1 MEVYY
6 ALAFA
11 TASGTTLNIRVGNSE
26 PDLPPSVAIAAMD
39 KILAANCFDKK
50 YGALIGK
57 KSLKCVKTI
66 TQPFDLSEE

>member
-6 ALAFA
+6 ALAFE
-11 TASGTTLNIRVGNSE
+11 TSIGKTLTVRVTNAE

-50 YGALIGK
+50 NGALIGK
-57 KSLKCVKTI
+57 KSLKCVKTR
-66 TQPFDLSEE
+66 TQPFDLDE